1 MNVTRNTGTGSEI
14 TSTPGATKT
23 PPPPPGPPETQLA
36 KGRSRRVR
44 QGHRRLLTRRDR
56 FTLWL
61 MAGVPTVLHIALVW
75 VTALAS
81 VGLAFTTWDGIG
93 FDSIKWVG
101 LDNFRELFTSNPQ
114 FWPAVQHNV
123 IWLAVLILIPMPLG
137 MFLAVQLDKKIRF
150 SRVYQTAFFLPVV
163 MSFAVIGFVWQLV
176 YNPDTGLINS
186 LIGANKPGHYIDWI
200 GDPDLNLWAVLVA
213 ASWRH
218 TGYLMILYLAGLK
231 GVDPALREASA
242 LDGANEWQT
251 FKNVV
256 FPTLRPT
263 NTIVLVV
270 TIIEALRA
278 FDLVFV
284 FNKGAEGTELL
295 SILVTNN
302 IIGESSRIGYG
313 SAIAVVLL
321 LISLA
326 VIIPYLVATFRK
338 ERRS

>member
-1 MNVTRNTGTGSEI
+1 MTATPAKAPEPAAPPASGPAP
-14 TSTPGATKT
+14 TSPPAKT
-23 PPPPPGPPETQLA
+23 PH
-36 KGRSRRVR
+36 
-44 QGHRRLLTRRDR
+44 GHRRLLTRRDR
-56 FTLWL
+56 LTLGL
-61 MAGVPTVLHIALVW
+61 MAGVPTILHVLLVW
-75 VTALAS
+75 LTALAS
-81 VGLAFTTWDGIG
+81 IALAFTTWDGIG

-101 LDNFRELFTSNPQ
+101 LQNFKELFTSNPQ
-114 FWPAVQHNV
+114 FWPAVEHNI
-123 IWLAVLILIPMPLG
+123 IWFVVLILLPTPFGL
-137 MFLAVQLDKKIRF
+137 FLAVQLDKKIRF

-163 MSFAVIGFVWQLV
+163 MSLAVIGFVWQLI

-186 LIGANKPGHYIDWI
+186 IIGANKPGHYIDWI
-200 GDPDLNLWAVLVA
+200 GDPDLNLWAVLIA

-218 TGYLMILYLAGLK
+218 AGYMMILYLAGLK
-231 GVDPALREASA
+231 SVDPALREASA

-263 NTIVLVV
+263 NTVVLVV

-284 FNKGAEGTELL
+284 FNKGAQGTELL

-321 LISLA
+321 VISLA
-326 VIIPYLVATFRK
+326 VIIPYLIATFRK
-338 ERRS
+338 ERRA

>member
-1 MNVTRNTGTGSEI
+1 MTTDTPTTRTE
-14 TSTPGATKT
+14 AAAV
-23 PPPPPGPPETQLA
+23 PPPGAASASPRA
-36 KGRSRRVR
+36 G

-56 FTLWL
+56 LTLAL
-61 MAGVPTVLHIALVW
+61 MAGVPTVLHVALVW
-75 VTALAS
+75 VTAIAS
-81 VGLAFTTWDGIG
+81 VFLAFTTWDGIG

-101 LDNFRELFTSNPQ
+101 LDNFRQLFADNPQ
-114 FWPAVQHNV
+114 FWPAVQHNI
-123 IWLAVLILIPMPLG
+123 IWFVVLILVPTPFGLL
-137 MFLAVQLDKKIRF
+137 LAVQLDKRIRF

-163 MSFAVIGFVWQLV
+163 ISMACIGFVWQLV

-186 LIGANKPGHYIDWI
+186 IIGANRPGHYIDWI
-200 GDPDLNLWAVLVA
+200 GDPGLNLWAVLIA

-218 TGYLMILYLAGLK
+218 TGYMMILYLAGLK
-231 GVDPALREASA
+231 SVDPSLREASA

-251 FKNVV
+251 FKSVI

-263 NTIVLVV
+263 NTVVLVV

-284 FNKGAEGTELL
+284 FNKGAQGTELL
-295 SILVTNN
+295 SILVTDN

-321 LISLA
+321 VISLA
-326 VIIPYLVATFRK
+326 VIIPYLIATFRK
-338 ERRS
+338 ERRA

>member
-1 MNVTRNTGTGSEI
+1 MTTEI
-14 TSTPGATKT
+14 TKESPEAAAV
-23 PPPPPGPPETQLA
+23 PPPGAAHA
-36 KGRSRRVR
+36 KKVP

-56 FTLWL
+56 LTLAL
-61 MAGVPTVLHIALVW
+61 MAGFPTFLHLALVW

-81 VGLAFTTWDGIG
+81 IALAFTTWNGIG
-93 FDSIKWVG
+93 FDSIQWVG
-101 LDNFRELFTSNPQ
+101 LQNFKELFEQNPQ

-123 IWLAVLILIPMPLG
+123 IWFVVLILIPTPLG
-137 MFLAVQLDKKIRF
+137 LFLAVQLDKKIRF

-163 MSFAVIGFVWQLV
+163 LSMAVIGFVWQLV

-186 LIGANKPGHYIDWI
+186 LIGANEPGKYIDWI
-200 GDPDLNLWAVLVA
+200 GDPDLNLWAILIA

-218 TGYLMILYLAGLK
+218 TGYMMILYLAGLK
-231 GVDPALREASA
+231 GVDPSLREASS

-251 FKNVV
+251 FKNVI

-263 NTIVLVV
+263 NTVVLVV

-278 FDLVFV
+278 FDLVYV
-284 FNKGAEGTELL
+284 FNGGAQGTELL
-295 SILVTNN
+295 SILVTSN

-321 LISLA
+321 LISLV
-326 VIIPYLVATFRK
+326 VIIPYLISTFRK
-338 ERRS
+338 ERRA

>member
-1 MNVTRNTGTGSEI
+1 MT
-14 TSTPGATKT
+14 TSPTKS
-23 PPPPPGPPETQLA
+23 PEAPAPPPGSTPAPKTA
-36 KGRSRRVR
+36 ATKVP

-56 FTLWL
+56 LTLGL
-61 MAGVPTVLHIALVW
+61 MAGLPTILHVALVW

-81 VGLAFTTWDGIG
+81 ILLAFTTWDGIG
-93 FDSIKWVG
+93 FDSIEWVG
-101 LDNFRELFTSNPQ
+101 LHNFSELFTNNPQ
-114 FWPAVQHNV
+114 FWPAVEHNIV
-123 IWLAVLILIPMPLG
+123 WFVVLILIPTPMGL
-137 MFLAVQLDKKIRF
+137 FLAVQLDKQIRF

-163 MSFAVIGFVWQLV
+163 MSLAVIGFVWQLI

-186 LIGANKPGHYIDWI
+186 IIGANKPGHYIDWI
-200 GDPDLNLWAVLVA
+200 GDPDLNLWAILIA

-218 TGYLMILYLAGLK
+218 TGYMMILYLAGLK
-231 GVDPALREASA
+231 SVDPSLREASA

-251 FKNVV
+251 FKNVI

-263 NTIVLVV
+263 NTVVLVV

-321 LISLA
+321 VISLA
-326 VIIPYLVATFRK
+326 VIIPYLIATFRK
-338 ERRS
+338 ERRA

>member
-1 MNVTRNTGTGSEI
+1 MSTDITKEI
-14 TSTPGATKT
+14 PEAAAV
-23 PPPPPGPPETQLA
+23 PPPGAAPAQQKKVP
-36 KGRSRRVR
+36 

-56 FTLWL
+56 LTLGV
-61 MAGVPTVLHIALVW
+61 MATLPTILHIVLVW

-81 VGLAFTTWDGIG
+81 IALAFTTWDGIG
-93 FDSIKWVG
+93 FDSIQWVG
-101 LDNFRELFTSNPQ
+101 LQNFKELFEQNPQ

-123 IWLAVLILIPMPLG
+123 IWFVVLIVIPTPLG
-137 MFLAVQLDKKIRF
+137 LFLAVQLDKKIRF

-163 MSFAVIGFVWQLV
+163 LSMAVIGFVWQLV

-186 LIGANKPGHYIDWI
+186 IIGANEPGKYIDWI
-200 GDPDLNLWAVLVA
+200 GDPDLNLWAILVA

-218 TGYLMILYLAGLK
+218 TGYMMILYLAGLK
-231 GVDPALREASA
+231 GVDPSLREASA
-242 LDGANEWQT
+242 IDGAGEWQT

-278 FDLVFV
+278 FDLVYV
-284 FNKGAEGTELL
+284 FNGGAEGTELL

-302 IIGESSRIGYG
+302 IVGESSRIGYG

-321 LISLA
+321 LISLV
-326 VIIPYLVATFRK
+326 VIIPYLVSTFRK
-338 ERRS
+338 ERRA

>member
-1 MNVTRNTGTGSEI
+1 MSSDTNMKSPEAAAV
-14 TSTPGATKT
+14 
-23 PPPPPGPPETQLA
+23 PPSGPAPVS
-36 KGRSRRVR
+36 KRVPR
-44 QGHRRLLTRRDR
+44 GHRRLLTRRDR
-56 FTLWL
+56 ITLGF
-61 MAGVPTVLHIALVW
+61 MAGVPTILHVALVW

-81 VGLAFTTWDGIG
+81 IALAFTSWDGIG
-93 FDSIKWVG
+93 FGSIKWVG
-101 LDNFRELFTSNPQ
+101 LDNFKQLFSDNPQ
-114 FWPAVQHNV
+114 FWPAVEHNV
-123 IWLAVLILIPMPLG
+123 IWFVVLILIPTPFGL
-137 MFLAVQLDKKIRF
+137 FLAVQLDKNIRF

-163 MSFAVIGFVWQLV
+163 VSLAVTGFVWQLV

-200 GDPDLNLWAVLVA
+200 GDPHLNLWAVLIA

-218 TGYLMILYLAGLK
+218 TGYMMILYLAGLK
-231 GVDPALREASA
+231 GVDPSLREASS

-251 FKNVV
+251 FKNVI

-263 NTIVLVV
+263 NTVVLVV

-284 FNKGAEGTELL
+284 FNKGAQGTELL
-295 SILVTNN
+295 SILITNN

-321 LISLA
+321 VISLA
-326 VIIPYLVATFRK
+326 VIIPYLIATFRK
-338 ERRS
+338 ERQA

>member
-1 MNVTRNTGTGSEI
+1 MNSE
-14 TSTPGATKT
+14 TTTKI
-23 PPPPPGPPETQLA
+23 PEAAAVPPPGAATA
-36 KGRSRRVR
+36 KRRVP
-44 QGHRRLLTRRDR
+44 QGHQRLLTRRDR
-56 FTLWL
+56 ITLGL
-61 MAGVPTVLHIALVW
+61 MAGVPTILHVALVW

-81 VGLAFTTWDGIG
+81 IALAFTTWDGIG
-93 FDSIKWVG
+93 FDSIQWVG
-101 LDNFRELFTSNPQ
+101 LQNFKELFEQNPQ
-114 FWPAVQHNV
+114 FWPALEHNV
-123 IWLAVLILIPMPLG
+123 IWFVVLIAVPTPLG
-137 MFLAVQLDKKIRF
+137 LFLAVQLDKKIRF

-163 MSFAVIGFVWQLV
+163 LSMAVIGFVWQLV

-186 LIGANKPGHYIDWI
+186 IIGANEPGKYIDWI
-200 GDPDLNLWAVLVA
+200 GDPDLNLWAILIA

-218 TGYLMILYLAGLK
+218 TGYMMILYLAGLK
-231 GVDPALREASA
+231 GVDPSLREASS

-251 FKNVV
+251 FNNVI

-263 NTIVLVV
+263 NTVVLVV

-313 SAIAVVLL
+313 SAIAVILL
-321 LISLA
+321 TISLV
-326 VIIPYLVATFRK
+326 VIIPYLVSTFRK
-338 ERRS
+338 ERRA

>member
-1 MNVTRNTGTGSEI
+1 MTTDITKEI
-14 TSTPGATKT
+14 PEAAAESPSGAA
-23 PPPPPGPPETQLA
+23 PA
-36 KGRSRRVR
+36 KKVP

-56 FTLWL
+56 LTLGL
-61 MAGVPTVLHIALVW
+61 MAGLPTILHIALVW

-81 VGLAFTTWDGIG
+81 IALAFTTWDGIG

-101 LDNFRELFTSNPQ
+101 LENFKELFSNNPQ
-114 FWPAVQHNV
+114 FWPAVEHNV
-123 IWLAVLILIPMPLG
+123 IWFVVLILIPTPLG
-137 MFLAVQLDKKIRF
+137 LFLAVQLDKKIRF

-163 MSFAVIGFVWQLV
+163 LSMAVIGFVWQLI

-186 LIGANKPGHYIDWI
+186 LIGANEPGKYIDWI
-200 GDPDLNLWAVLVA
+200 GDPDLNLWAILIA

-218 TGYLMILYLAGLK
+218 TGYMMILYLAGLK

-242 LDGANEWQT
+242 LDGAGEWQT
-251 FKNVV
+251 FKNVI

-326 VIIPYLVATFRK
+326 VIIPYLIATFRK
-338 ERRS
+338 ERRA

>member
-1 MNVTRNTGTGSEI
+1 MTTDTTTKTPEAAAVPPPGAA
-14 TSTPGATKT
+14 PGATR
-23 PPPPPGPPETQLA
+23 A
-36 KGRSRRVR
+36 AR
-44 QGHRRLLTRRDR
+44 GHRRLLTRRDR
-56 FTLWL
+56 ITLAF
-61 MAGVPTVLHIALVW
+61 MAGVPTVLHVALVW

-81 VGLAFTTWDGIG
+81 ILLAFTTWDGIG
-93 FDSIKWVG
+93 FDSIQWVG
-101 LDNFRELFTSNPQ
+101 LENFKQLFSDNPQ

-123 IWLAVLILIPMPLG
+123 IWFAALILLPTPFGL
-137 MFLAVQLDKKIRF
+137 FLAVQLDKRIRF
-150 SRVYQTAFFLPVV
+150 SRVYQTAFFMPVV
-163 MSFAVIGFVWQLV
+163 ISMACIGFVWQLV

-186 LIGANKPGHYIDWI
+186 IVGANEPGHYIDWI

-218 TGYLMILYLAGLK
+218 TGYMMILYLAGLK
-231 GVDPALREASA
+231 SVDRSLREASA
-242 LDGANEWQT
+242 LDGAGEWQS
-251 FKNVV
+251 FRHVV

-263 NTIVLVV
+263 NTVVLVV

-284 FNKGAEGTELL
+284 FNKGAQGTELL

-321 LISLA
+321 VISLA

>member
-1 MNVTRNTGTGSEI
+1 MTTQTTKE
-14 TSTPGATKT
+14 TPEAAAV
-23 PPPPPGPPETQLA
+23 PPPGAAPA
-36 KGRSRRVR
+36 KKVS

-56 FTLWL
+56 LTLGL
-61 MAGVPTVLHIALVW
+61 MAGLPTILHVALVW

-81 VGLAFTTWDGIG
+81 VALAFTTWDGIG

-101 LDNFRELFTSNPQ
+101 LENFKELFSNNPQ

-123 IWLAVLILIPMPLG
+123 IWFVVLIVIPTPLG
-137 MFLAVQLDKKIRF
+137 LFLAVQLDKRIRF

-163 MSFAVIGFVWQLV
+163 MSMAVIGFVWQLI

-186 LIGANKPGHYIDWI
+186 IIGANEPGKYIDWI
-200 GDPDLNLWAVLVA
+200 GDPDLNLWAILVA

-218 TGYLMILYLAGLK
+218 TGYMMILYLAGLK
-231 GVDPALREASA
+231 GVDPSLREASA

-251 FKNVV
+251 FKNVI

-263 NTIVLVV
+263 NTVVLVV

-321 LISLA
+321 LISLV

-338 ERRS
+338 ERRA

>member
-1 MNVTRNTGTGSEI
+1 MSSE
-14 TSTPGATKT
+14 TTPKT
-23 PPPPPGPPETQLA
+23 PQAAPPPPAGTAPPKKRAPL
-36 KGRSRRVR
+36 
-44 QGHRRLLTRRDR
+44 GHRRLLTRRDR
-56 FTLWL
+56 LTLTL

-81 VGLAFTTWDGIG
+81 IALAFTTWDGIG
-93 FDSIKWVG
+93 FGSITWVG
-101 LDNFRELFTSNPQ
+101 LDNFRELFTNNPQ
-114 FWPAVQHNV
+114 FWPAVEHNIV
-123 IWLAVLILIPMPLG
+123 WFVVLILVPTPFGL
-137 MFLAVQLDKKIRF
+137 FLAVQLDKKIRF
-150 SRVYQTAFFLPVV
+150 SRLYQTAFFLPVV
-163 MSFAVIGFVWQLV
+163 VSMAVIGFVWQLV
-176 YNPDTGLINS
+176 YNPDTGLINN
-186 LIGANKPGHYIDWI
+186 LIGANRPGHYIDWI
-200 GDPDLNLWAVLVA
+200 GDPDLNLWAVLIA

-218 TGYLMILYLAGLK
+218 AGYMMILYLAGLK
-231 GVDPALREASA
+231 GVDPSLREASA

-263 NTIVLVV
+263 NTVVLVV

-284 FNKGAEGTELL
+284 FNKGAQGTELL

-321 LISLA
+321 VISLA
-326 VIIPYLVATFRK
+326 VIIPYLVSTFRK
-338 ERRS
+338 ERSA

>member
-1 MNVTRNTGTGSEI
+1 MTTDTPTKSPEAAPERPSGTAS
-14 TSTPGATKT
+14 
-23 PPPPPGPPETQLA
+23 A
-36 KGRSRRVR
+36 KKRVA

-56 FTLWL
+56 VTLAL
-61 MAGVPTVLHIALVW
+61 MAGVPTILHVALVW
-75 VTALAS
+75 LTALAS
-81 VGLAFTTWDGIG
+81 IALAFTTWDGIG
-93 FDSIKWVG
+93 FGSIKWVG
-101 LDNFRELFTSNPQ
+101 LQNFKDLFTGNPQ
-114 FWPAVQHNV
+114 FWPAVEHNV
-123 IWLAVLILIPMPLG
+123 IWFVVLILIPTPLG
-137 MFLAVQLDKKIRF
+137 LFLAVQLDKKIRF

-163 MSFAVIGFVWQLV
+163 VSLAVTGFVWQLV

-186 LIGANKPGHYIDWI
+186 LAGANKPGHYIDWI
-200 GDPDLNLWAVLVA
+200 GDPHLNLWAVLVA

-218 TGYLMILYLAGLK
+218 TGYMMILYLAGLK
-231 GVDPALREASA
+231 GVDPSLREASA

-263 NTIVLVV
+263 NTVVLVV

-284 FNKGAEGTELL
+284 FNKGAQGTELL

-321 LISLA
+321 VISLA
-326 VIIPYLVATFRK
+326 VIIPYLIATFRK
-338 ERRS
+338 ERRA

>member
-1 MNVTRNTGTGSEI
+1 
-14 TSTPGATKT
+14 
-23 PPPPPGPPETQLA
+23 
-36 KGRSRRVR
+36 
-44 QGHRRLLTRRDR
+44 
-56 FTLWL
+56 
-61 MAGVPTVLHIALVW
+61 
-75 VTALAS
+75 
-81 VGLAFTTWDGIG
+81 
-93 FDSIKWVG
+93 
-101 LDNFRELFTSNPQ
+101 
-114 FWPAVQHNV
+114 
-123 IWLAVLILIPMPLG
+123 
-137 MFLAVQLDKKIRF
+137 VQLDKQIRF

-163 MSFAVIGFVWQLV
+163 MSLAVIGFVWQLI

-186 LIGANKPGHYIDWI
+186 IIGANKPGHYIDWI
-200 GDPDLNLWAVLVA
+200 GDPDLNLWAILIA

-218 TGYLMILYLAGLK
+218 TGYMMILYLAGLK
-231 GVDPALREASA
+231 SVDPSLREASA

-251 FKNVV
+251 FKNVI

-263 NTIVLVV
+263 NTVVLVV

-321 LISLA
+321 VISLA
-326 VIIPYLVATFRK
+326 VIIPYLIATFRK
-338 ERRS
+338 ERRA

>member
-1 MNVTRNTGTGSEI
+1 MSSPMTTDT
-14 TSTPGATKT
+14 TTKS
-23 PPPPPGPPETQLA
+23 PEAAPPPPGTAPARKRGTN
-36 KGRSRRVR
+36 
-44 QGHRRLLTRRDR
+44 GHQRLLTRRDR
-56 FTLWL
+56 ITLAV
-61 MAGVPTVLHIALVW
+61 MAGVPTLLHVALVW
-75 VTALAS
+75 VTAIAS
-81 VGLAFTTWDGIG
+81 IFLAFTTWDGIG

-101 LDNFRELFTSNPQ
+101 LDNFHQLFSDNPQ

-123 IWLAVLILIPMPLG
+123 IWFVALILVPTPFGL
-137 MFLAVQLDKKIRF
+137 FLAVQLDKRIRF

-163 MSFAVIGFVWQLV
+163 ISMACIGFVWQLV

-186 LIGANKPGHYIDWI
+186 IIGANKPGHYIDWI
-200 GDPDLNLWAVLVA
+200 GDPKLNLWAVLIA

-218 TGYLMILYLAGLK
+218 TGYMMILYLAGLK
-231 GVDPALREASA
+231 SVDPSLREASA

-251 FKNVV
+251 FRSVI

-263 NTIVLVV
+263 NTVVLVV

-284 FNKGAEGTELL
+284 FNKGAQGTELL

-321 LISLA
+321 VISLA
-326 VIIPYLVATFRK
+326 VIVPYLIATFRK
-338 ERRS
+338 ERRA

>member
-1 MNVTRNTGTGSEI
+1 MSSDTT
-14 TSTPGATKT
+14 TKI
-23 PPPPPGPPETQLA
+23 PEAAAAPPPGAATP
-36 KGRSRRVR
+36 KRRVP
-44 QGHRRLLTRRDR
+44 QGHQRLLTRRDR
-56 FTLWL
+56 ITLGL
-61 MAGVPTVLHIALVW
+61 MAGLPTILHVALVW

-81 VGLAFTTWDGIG
+81 IALAFTTWDGIG
-93 FDSIKWVG
+93 FDSIQWVG
-101 LDNFRELFTSNPQ
+101 LQNFQELFEQNPQ
-114 FWPAVQHNV
+114 FWPALQHNV
-123 IWLAVLILIPMPLG
+123 IWFVVLIAIPTPLG
-137 MFLAVQLDKKIRF
+137 LLLAVQLDKKIRF

-163 MSFAVIGFVWQLV
+163 LSMAVIGFVWQLV

-186 LIGANKPGHYIDWI
+186 IIGANEPGHYIDWI
-200 GDPDLNLWAVLVA
+200 GDPDLNLWAILVA

-218 TGYLMILYLAGLK
+218 TGYMMILYLAGLK
-231 GVDPALREASA
+231 GVDPSLREASA

-251 FKNVV
+251 FRNVI

-263 NTIVLVV
+263 NTVVLVV

-321 LISLA
+321 LISLV

-338 ERRS
+338 ERRA

>member
-1 MNVTRNTGTGSEI
+1 MTATPAKVPETADEPAPGPAPA
-14 TSTPGATKT
+14 STP
-23 PPPPPGPPETQLA
+23 A
-36 KGRSRRVR
+36 KVPY
-44 QGHRRLLTRRDR
+44 GHKRLLTRRDR
-56 FTLWL
+56 LTLGL
-61 MAGVPTVLHIALVW
+61 MAGVPTILHVALVW
-75 VTALAS
+75 LTALAS
-81 VGLAFTTWDGIG
+81 IALAFTTWDGIG

-101 LDNFRELFTSNPQ
+101 LQNFRELFTSNPQ
-114 FWPAVQHNV
+114 FWPAVEHNV
-123 IWLAVLILIPMPLG
+123 VWFVVLILLPTPFGL
-137 MFLAVQLDKKIRF
+137 FLAVQLDKRIRF

-163 MSFAVIGFVWQLV
+163 VSMAVIGFVWQLV

-200 GDPDLNLWAVLVA
+200 GDPDLNLWAILVA

-218 TGYLMILYLAGLK
+218 AGYMMILYLAGLK

-242 LDGANEWQT
+242 LDGAGEWQT

-263 NTIVLVV
+263 NTVVLVV

-284 FNKGAEGTELL
+284 FNKGAQGTELL

-321 LISLA
+321 VISLA
-326 VIIPYLVATFRK
+326 VIIPYLIATFRK
-338 ERRS
+338 ERRA

>member
-1 MNVTRNTGTGSEI
+1 MTLTRNTGTGTEI
-14 TSTPGATKT
+14 TNTPAA
-23 PPPPPGPPETQLA
+23 PNPPPPGPPETQST

-56 FTLWL
+56 LTLWL
-61 MAGVPTVLHIALVW
+61 MAGVPTILHIALVW

-81 VGLAFTTWDGIG
+81 IALAFTTWDGIG
-93 FDSIKWVG
+93 FNSITWVG
-101 LDNFRELFTSNPQ
+101 LDNFRELFTTNPQ

-123 IWLAVLILIPMPLG
+123 IWLAVLILVPMPLG

-186 LIGANKPGHYIDWI
+186 LIGANEPGHYIDWI

-338 ERRS
+338 ERRV

>member
-1 MNVTRNTGTGSEI
+1 MTA
-14 TSTPGATKT
+14 TPAKAPESATPPAPGPAPT
-23 PPPPPGPPETQLA
+23 PPPA
-36 KGRSRRVR
+36 KSPH
-44 QGHRRLLTRRDR
+44 GHRRLLTRRDR
-56 FTLWL
+56 LTLGL
-61 MAGVPTVLHIALVW
+61 MAGVPTILHVALVW
-75 VTALAS
+75 LTALAS
-81 VGLAFTTWDGIG
+81 IALAFTTWDGIG

-101 LDNFRELFTSNPQ
+101 LQNFKELFTSNPQ
-114 FWPAVQHNV
+114 FWPAVEHNV
-123 IWLAVLILIPMPLG
+123 IWFVVLILLPTPFGL
-137 MFLAVQLDKKIRF
+137 FLAVQLDKKIRF

-163 MSFAVIGFVWQLV
+163 MSLAVIGFVWQLI

-186 LIGANKPGHYIDWI
+186 IIGANKPGHYIDWI

-218 TGYLMILYLAGLK
+218 AGYMMILYLAGLK
-231 GVDPALREASA
+231 SVDPALREASA
-242 LDGANEWQT
+242 LDGASEWQT
-251 FKNVV
+251 FKNVI

-263 NTIVLVV
+263 NTVVLVV

-284 FNKGAEGTELL
+284 FNKGAQGTELL

-321 LISLA
+321 VISLA
-326 VIIPYLVATFRK
+326 VIIPYLIATFRK
-338 ERRS
+338 ERRA

>member
-1 MNVTRNTGTGSEI
+1 MTVDT
-14 TSTPGATKT
+14 TKT
-23 PPPPPGPPETQLA
+23 PEAAAAPPPGTASP
-36 KGRSRRVR
+36 KKRVP

-56 FTLWL
+56 LTLGL
-61 MAGVPTVLHIALVW
+61 MAGVPTILHVTLVW

-81 VGLAFTTWDGIG
+81 IALAFTTWDGIG

-101 LDNFRELFTSNPQ
+101 LDNFKELFTNNPQ
-114 FWPAVQHNV
+114 FWPAVEHNV
-123 IWLAVLILIPMPLG
+123 IWFVVLILSPTPLG
-137 MFLAVQLDKKIRF
+137 LFLAIQLDKKIRF

-163 MSFAVIGFVWQLV
+163 VSLAVTGFVWQLV

-186 LIGANKPGHYIDWI
+186 IIGANKPGHYIDWI
-200 GDPDLNLWAVLVA
+200 GDPHLNLWAVLVA
-213 ASWRH
+213 ACWRH
-218 TGYLMILYLAGLK
+218 TGYMMILYLAGLK
-231 GVDPALREASA
+231 GVDPSLREASS

-251 FKNVV
+251 FKNVI
-256 FPTLRPT
+256 FPVLRPT

-278 FDLVFV
+278 FDLVYV
-284 FNKGAEGTELL
+284 FNGGAEGTELL

-321 LISLA
+321 LISLI
-326 VIIPYLVATFRK
+326 VIIPYLVSTFRK
-338 ERRS
+338 ERRA

>member
-1 MNVTRNTGTGSEI
+1 MTA
-14 TSTPGATKT
+14 TPAKAPEPATQ
-23 PPPPPGPPETQLA
+23 PAPGPAPTPTPA
-36 KGRSRRVR
+36 KAPH
-44 QGHRRLLTRRDR
+44 GHRRLLTRRDR
-56 FTLWL
+56 LTLGL
-61 MAGVPTVLHIALVW
+61 MAGLPTILHVALVW
-75 VTALAS
+75 LTALAS
-81 VGLAFTTWDGIG
+81 IALAFTTWDGIG
-93 FDSIKWVG
+93 FDSITWVG
-101 LDNFRELFTSNPQ
+101 LQNFRELFTSNPQ
-114 FWPAVQHNV
+114 FWPAVEHNV
-123 IWLAVLILIPMPLG
+123 IWFVVLILLPTPFGL
-137 MFLAVQLDKKIRF
+137 FLAVQLDKKIRF

-163 MSFAVIGFVWQLV
+163 MSLAVIGFVWQLI

-186 LIGANKPGHYIDWI
+186 IIGANKPGHYIDWI
-200 GDPDLNLWAVLVA
+200 GDPDLNLWAILIA

-218 TGYLMILYLAGLK
+218 AGYMMILYLAGLK
-231 GVDPALREASA
+231 SVDPALREASA

-263 NTIVLVV
+263 NTVVLVV

-284 FNKGAEGTELL
+284 FNKGAQGTELL

-321 LISLA
+321 VISLA
-326 VIIPYLVATFRK
+326 VIIPYLIATFRK
-338 ERRS
+338 ERRA

>member
-1 MNVTRNTGTGSEI
+1 MTATPAKAPEPATPPAPEPGP
-14 TSTPGATKT
+14 TSPPAKT
-23 PPPPPGPPETQLA
+23 PH
-36 KGRSRRVR
+36 
-44 QGHRRLLTRRDR
+44 GHRRLLTRRDR
-56 FTLWL
+56 ITLGL
-61 MAGVPTVLHIALVW
+61 MAGVPTILHVALVW
-75 VTALAS
+75 LTALAS
-81 VGLAFTTWDGIG
+81 IALAFTTWNGIG
-93 FDSIKWVG
+93 FDSIQWVG
-101 LDNFRELFTSNPQ
+101 LQNFKELFTSNPQ
-114 FWPAVQHNV
+114 FWPAVEHNV
-123 IWLAVLILIPMPLG
+123 IWFVALILLPTPFGL
-137 MFLAVQLDKKIRF
+137 FLAVQLDKKIRF

-163 MSFAVIGFVWQLV
+163 MSLAVIGFVWQLI

-218 TGYLMILYLAGLK
+218 AGYMMILYLAGLK
-231 GVDPALREASA
+231 SVDPALREASA
-242 LDGANEWQT
+242 LDGASEWQT
-251 FKNVV
+251 FKNVI

-263 NTIVLVV
+263 NTVVLVV

-284 FNKGAEGTELL
+284 FNKGAQGTELL

-321 LISLA
+321 VISLA
-326 VIIPYLVATFRK
+326 VIIPYLIATFRK
-338 ERRS
+338 ERRA

>member
-1 MNVTRNTGTGSEI
+1 MTA
-14 TSTPGATKT
+14 TSAKAPEPAT
-23 PPPPPGPPETQLA
+23 PPAPGPAPTPAPA
-36 KGRSRRVR
+36 KAPH
-44 QGHRRLLTRRDR
+44 GHRRLLTRRDR
-56 FTLWL
+56 LTLGL
-61 MAGVPTVLHIALVW
+61 MAGLPTILHVALVW
-75 VTALAS
+75 LTALAS
-81 VGLAFTTWDGIG
+81 IGLAFTTWDGIG
-93 FDSIKWVG
+93 FDSIQWVG
-101 LDNFRELFTSNPQ
+101 LQNFKELFTSNPQ
-114 FWPAVQHNV
+114 FWPAVEHNV
-123 IWLAVLILIPMPLG
+123 IWFVVLILIPTPLG
-137 MFLAVQLDKKIRF
+137 LFLAVQLDKKIRF

-163 MSFAVIGFVWQLV
+163 MSLAVVGFVWQLI

-186 LIGANKPGHYIDWI
+186 IIGANKPGHYIDWI

-218 TGYLMILYLAGLK
+218 TGYMMILYLAGLK
-231 GVDPALREASA
+231 SVDPALREASA
-242 LDGANEWQT
+242 LDGAGEWQT

-263 NTIVLVV
+263 NTVVLVV

-284 FNKGAEGTELL
+284 FNKGAQGTELL

-321 LISLA
+321 VISLA
-326 VIIPYLVATFRK
+326 VIIPYLIATFRK
-338 ERRS
+338 ERRA

>member
-1 MNVTRNTGTGSEI
+1 MTA
-14 TSTPGATKT
+14 TPAKAPESAT
-23 PPPPPGPPETQLA
+23 PPAPGPAPTSPSA
-36 KGRSRRVR
+36 KAPH
-44 QGHRRLLTRRDR
+44 GHRRLLTRRDR
-56 FTLWL
+56 LTLGL
-61 MAGVPTVLHIALVW
+61 MAGVPTILHVALVW
-75 VTALAS
+75 LTALAS
-81 VGLAFTTWDGIG
+81 IALAFTTWDGIG

-101 LDNFRELFTSNPQ
+101 LQNFRELFTSNPQ
-114 FWPAVQHNV
+114 FWPAVEHNV
-123 IWLAVLILIPMPLG
+123 IWFVVLILLPTPFGL
-137 MFLAVQLDKKIRF
+137 FLAVQLDKKIRF

-163 MSFAVIGFVWQLV
+163 MSLAVIGFVWQLI

-186 LIGANKPGHYIDWI
+186 IIGANKPGHYIDWI

-218 TGYLMILYLAGLK
+218 AGYMMILYLAGLK
-231 GVDPALREASA
+231 SVDPALREASA
-242 LDGANEWQT
+242 LDGASEWQT
-251 FKNVV
+251 FKNVI

-263 NTIVLVV
+263 NTVVLVV

-284 FNKGAEGTELL
+284 FNKGAQGTELL

-321 LISLA
+321 VISLA
-326 VIIPYLVATFRK
+326 VIIPYLIATFRK
-338 ERRS
+338 ERRA

>member
-1 MNVTRNTGTGSEI
+1 MTA
-14 TSTPGATKT
+14 TPAKAPEPAT
-23 PPPPPGPPETQLA
+23 PPAPGPAPTHPPA
-36 KGRSRRVR
+36 TTPH
-44 QGHRRLLTRRDR
+44 GHRRLLTRRDR
-56 FTLWL
+56 LTLGL
-61 MAGVPTVLHIALVW
+61 MAGVPTILHVALVW
-75 VTALAS
+75 LTALAS
-81 VGLAFTTWDGIG
+81 IALAFTTWDGIG
-93 FDSIKWVG
+93 FDSIEWVG
-101 LDNFRELFTSNPQ
+101 LRNFRELFTSNPQ
-114 FWPAVQHNV
+114 FWPAVEHNV
-123 IWLAVLILIPMPLG
+123 IWFVVLIVLPTPFGL
-137 MFLAVQLDKKIRF
+137 FLAVQLDKRIRF

-163 MSFAVIGFVWQLV
+163 MSLAVIGFVWQLI

-186 LIGANKPGHYIDWI
+186 VIGANKPGHYIDWI
-200 GDPDLNLWAVLVA
+200 GDPDLNLWAILIA

-218 TGYLMILYLAGLK
+218 AGYMMILYLAGLK
-231 GVDPALREASA
+231 SVDPALREASA

-263 NTIVLVV
+263 NTVVLVV

-284 FNKGAEGTELL
+284 FNKGAQGTELL

-321 LISLA
+321 VISLA
-326 VIIPYLVATFRK
+326 VIIPYLIATFRK
-338 ERRS
+338 ERRA